1 MNENSKAPTAASTRP
16 EGNTEMRPS
25 VLERNIGENV
35 RAKMKDISPDATASL
50 RDAID
55 RKRQQGGGHAR

>member
-1 MNENSKAPTAASTRP
+1 MSDKPSALTTRP
-16 EGNTEMRPS
+16 EGNTSMRPS
-25 VLERNIGENV
+25 ALERNIGENV
-35 RAKMKDISPDATASL
+35 RVKMKDISPDATASL